1 MVIKQTCKYTLWY
14 LHSKIKQVTQSRTN
28 RNCTTNQRSVGDTK
42 NIKSTDKTKHR
53 STEKTKC
60 RSKDKTK
67 HRTVRQR
74 DINFFFP
81 TMHITNPFHDTL
93 YTKLM
98 NYACWQM
105 HKPDSMLLE
114 PKSRGGEGLWRV
126 CPSLSDCLMPCLAW
140 LLLALLL
147 TVSSRP
153 WFFR

>member
-67 HRTVRQR
+67 RRTVRQR
-74 DINFFFP
+74 DITFFFSNHAHNQP
-81 TMHITNPFHDTL
+81 FPRHTVHKTNELCMLTDAQTRF
-93 YTKLM
+93 
-98 NYACWQM
+98 YAPWTQVQ
-105 HKPDSMLLE
+105 
-114 PKSRGGEGLWRV
+114 RRWRTV
-126 CPSLSDCLMPCLAW
+126 ACVSFTQWLSHAMPCLIA
-140 LLLALLL
+140 ACI
-147 TVSSRP
+147 VAYC
-153 WFFR
+153 FF